1 MPKMRTVSAAK
12 KRFKLTGTGA
22 VKRQKANRSH
32 ILTSKTRKRKRQL
45 RSDALVHPHNEQGV
59 KRALALR

>member
-1 MPKMRTVSAAK
+1 MPKMRTVSSAK

-32 ILTSKTRKRKRQL
+32 ILTSKSRKRKRNL
-45 RSDALVHPHNEQGV
+45 RSDTLVHPHNEQSI
-59 KRALALR
+59 KRALTLR